1 MAIDGRKVADLLT
14 DQIAKI
20 GEKIDLA
27 HYEAIEGVAVSAYI
41 HPGNRMAS
49 VVALSKEGFQ
59 EIGHNLAMQVVAMRP
74 VALDETSVA
83 PEVIEKE
90 LEVYRAQI
98 REEGKPENMV
108 ENIAKGKLNK
118 FFKENT
124 LLSQESITEAKTSVK
139 DFVAKADKDLKVL
152 GFRRLELGA

>member
-1 MAIDGRKVADLLT
+1 
-14 DQIAKI
+14 
-20 GEKIDLA
+20 
-27 HYEAIEGVAVSAYI
+27 
-41 HPGNRMAS
+41 
-49 VVALSKEGFQ
+49 
-59 EIGHNLAMQVVAMRP
+59 
-74 VALDETSVA
+74 
-83 PEVIEKE
+83 
-90 LEVYRAQI
+90 
-98 REEGKPENMV
+98 MV

>member
-1 MAIDGRKVADLLT
+1 MLQFLLIFT
-14 DQIAKI
+14 
-20 GEKIDLA
+20 
-27 HYEAIEGVAVSAYI
+27 
-41 HPGNRMAS
+41 PS
-49 VVALSKEGFQ
+49 VVALSKDGF
-59 EIGHNLAMQVVAMRP
+59 EAIGHNLAMQVVAMRP
-74 VALDETSVA
+74 VALDENSVA

-90 LEVYRAQI
+90 MEVYRAQI

-124 LLSQESITEAKTSVK
+124 LLSQESITESKTSVK
-139 DFVAKADKDLKVL
+139 DYVAKADKDLKVL

>member
-1 MAIDGRKVADLLT
+1 
-14 DQIAKI
+14 
-20 GEKIDLA
+20 
-27 HYEAIEGVAVSAYI
+27 
-41 HPGNRMAS
+41 
-49 VVALSKEGFQ
+49 
-59 EIGHNLAMQVVAMRP
+59 MQVVAMRP

>member
-1 MAIDGRKVADLLT
+1 M
-14 DQIAKI
+14 AKI

-27 HYEAIEGVAVSAYI
+27 HYESIEGVAVSAYI

-74 VALDETSVA
+74 VALDENSVS

>member
-1 MAIDGRKVADLLT
+1 
-14 DQIAKI
+14 
-20 GEKIDLA
+20 
-27 HYEAIEGVAVSAYI
+27 
-41 HPGNRMAS
+41 MAS